1 MHRCTCGSPA
11 VQSYSGTML
20 SYSGMV
26 KKVVSGKGLTLNSLT
41 ICFETSLYEAF
52 GLLPRISNAR
62 RKISDTVVRS
72 LIIIKHRLSQI
83 NEDFNPRRPNRSLPT
98 LILIIRI

>member
-26 KKVVSGKGLTLNSLT
+26 KKAVSGKGLPLNSLT
-41 ICFETSLYEAF
+41 IWFETSLYEAF
-52 GLLPRISNAR
+52 GLLTRISNAR
-62 RKISDTVVRS
+62 RKVSDTVVRS
-72 LIIIKHRLSQI
+72 FIIIKHSLSQM
-83 NEDFNPRRPNRSLPT
+83 NEDFNQRGPNGSLLP
-98 LILIIRI
+98 LILII